1 MIPFIWQSIASLLIY
16 IGLAVFYSMRFS
28 QAFAIHEPVLWC
40 TITTLVVLLF
50 FMIREIAEGRVSN
63 RVLLGFGIA
72 MALAAM
78 AIRPF
83 HSTDVYGYINR
94 GWQQVHYGLNPY
106 VYTVDNIRHWQTDP
120 MLTNHWV
127 NNPSPYG
134 FIYLLIA
141 KSLCFLGLITGAS
154 DKGALLWWFKG
165 SNVLVHLAT
174 AYIVW
179 RGVSFTATQLQK
191 TIEAEDTSQPN
202 AALPFDSIESKKH
215 KFAWCSLNV
224 LKECPPARQAQL
236 TLALYLFNPLILF
249 HEISNG
255 HNDLWM
261 GFFLT
266 LAGYFAITA
275 NWVWLLPAV
284 LASVLIKYGSVVL
297 IPFALLLLIKQKQIK
312 LGVLQGGFLALMIAA
327 LAGIPY
333 LGDWQHF
340 HLKEI
345 GRNALV
351 SHSSLHAF
359 WFATWKILF
368 KLFGHLTGEQR
379 ESVREGLSKLLTSS
393 FGLFYIGF
401 LVKRFRDLDYTAQ
414 KWIQDSVLILMILIG
429 LISLKFYAWYI
440 GIFLGLS
447 LLLPIS
453 DWRKLFTWIFSLMQL
468 MSLTIVGQSHM
479 LNFLLMSAVPWV
491 TVALPGL
498 KLKKVSIAAITLSVL
513 GGGIIV
519 ASLLG
524 IRH

>member
-1 MIPFIWQSIASLLIY
+1 MTPFIWQGIASLLIY

-28 QAFAIHEPVLWC
+28 HSFAIHEPVLWC

-50 FMIREIAEGRVSN
+50 FMIREVAKGRVPN
-63 RVLLGFGIA
+63 RVLVGFGIA
-72 MALAAM
+72 VALAAM

-106 VYTVDNIRHWQTDP
+106 VYTVDNVPNWQHDP
-120 MLTNHWV
+120 MLTDHWV

-141 KSLCFLGLITGAS
+141 RTLCFLGALAGAP
-154 DKGALLWWFKG
+154 DKGGLLWWFKG

-174 AYIVW
+174 AYVVW
-179 RGVSFTATQLQK
+179 RGASFTAKQVQKSIDAEAATQ
-191 TIEAEDTSQPN
+191 TDST
-202 AALPFDSIESKKH
+202 LPFDSIEPKKDA
-215 KFAWCSLNV
+215 FSWFN
-224 LKECPPARQAQL
+224 LKTLTECPPERQAQL

-249 HEISNG
+249 HEISNA

-275 NWVWLLPAV
+275 NWLWLLPAV

-297 IPFALLLLIKQKQIK
+297 IPFALLLLVKQKQFK
-312 LGVLQGGFLALMIAA
+312 TGLLQGGLLALLIAV

-359 WFATWKILF
+359 WFATWKVIF
-368 KLFGHLTGEQR
+368 KLFGHLTSDQR
-379 ESVREGLSKLLTSS
+379 ESVRKGLSQLLTGG
-393 FGLFYIGF
+393 FGLFYIGYLF
-401 LVKRFRDLDYTAQ
+401 KRFKESQYSAQ
-414 KWIQDSVLILMILIG
+414 KWIQDSVLILIILIG
-429 LISLKFYAWYI
+429 IISLKFYAWYI
-440 GIFLGLS
+440 GIFFGMS
-447 LLLPIS
+447 LLLPMN
-453 DWRKLFTWIFSLMQL
+453 DWRKLFTWAFSLMQL

-479 LNFLLMSAVPWV
+479 LNFLLMSAVPWIS
-491 TVALPGL
+491 VALPEL
-498 KLKKVSIAAITLSVL
+498 KLSKPRIATITLSVL
-513 GGGIIV
+513 GGGIII
-519 ASLLG
+519 AALLG
-524 IRH
+524 LRN

>member
-1 MIPFIWQSIASLLIY
+1 
-16 IGLAVFYSMRFS
+16 
-28 QAFAIHEPVLWC
+28 
-40 TITTLVVLLF
+40 
-50 FMIREIAEGRVSN
+50 
-63 RVLLGFGIA
+63 

-106 VYTVDNIRHWQTDP
+106 VYTIDTIPGWQNDP

-141 KSLCFLGLITGAS
+141 KSLCFLGLLTGAT

-165 SNVLVHLAT
+165 SNVLVHLGT
-174 AYIVW
+174 AYIIW
-179 RGVSFTATQLQK
+179 QGVSFTAKQIK
-191 TIEAEDTSQPN
+191 KSIEAEDASQPN
-202 AALPFDSIESKKH
+202 SPLPFDAIEPQKNR
-215 KFAWCSLNV
+215 FTWCNFKV
-224 LKECPPARQAQL
+224 LTECPPERQAQV

-249 HEISNG
+249 HEIANA

-266 LAGYFAITA
+266 LAGYVAITA
-275 NWVWLLPAV
+275 NWLWLIPAV
-284 LASVLIKYGSVVL
+284 FASVLIKYGSVVL

-312 LGVLQGGFLALMIAA
+312 VGVLQGGFLALMIAA
-327 LAGIPY
+327 LTGVSY

-345 GRNALV
+345 SRNALV

-359 WFATWKILF
+359 WFATWKVIF
-368 KLFGHLTGEQR
+368 KLFGHLTADQR
-379 ESVREGLSKLLTSS
+379 EVVRQGLSTLLTSS

-401 LVKRFRDLDYTAQ
+401 LFKRIRDVDYTAQ

-440 GIFLGLS
+440 GIFFGMS
-447 LLLPIS
+447 LLLPMN
-453 DWRKLFTWIFSLMQL
+453 DWRKLFTWTFSLMQL
-468 MSLTIVGQSHM
+468 MSLTIVGQSHI
-479 LNFLLMSAVPWV
+479 LNFALMSAVPWV
-491 TVALPGL
+491 SVALPGL
-498 KLKKVSIAAITLSVL
+498 KLKRVLIAAITLSVL
-513 GGGIIV
+513 GGGILI

-524 IRH
+524 LRH